1 MANQSGNKEKDFVLF
16 EYDPTNERAVKIDF
30 SGNIKLSS
38 GVKGTVLGSKG
49 SSKDGN
55 TKFIKIFKQVG
66 VLFKGD
72 DNKFTGDINDIEV
85 GGKKA
90 LIGCLNADAKVPN
103 ISGYS
108 NEPKEKGSQT
118 NKMNF

>member
-90 LIGCLNADAKVPN
+90 LIGWLNADAKVPN

-108 NEPKEKGSQT
+108 NEPKEKSSQT

>member
-49 SSKDGN
+49 SSK
-55 TKFIKIFKQVG
+55 
-66 VLFKGD
+66 
-72 DNKFTGDINDIEV
+72 FTGDINDIEV

-90 LIGCLNADAKVPN
+90 LIGWLNADAKVPN

>member
-1 MANQSGNKEKDFVLF
+1 MANQNGKEKDFVF
-16 EYDPTNERAVKIDF
+16 FPYDPNHEKATKIDF
-30 SGNIKLSS
+30 SGNIKLTN
-38 GVKGTVLGSKG
+38 GKNATILGSKG
-49 SSKDGN
+49 SSTDGN
-55 TKFIKIFKQVG
+55 HKFIKIFKQVG

-72 DNKFTGDINDIEV
+72 DNKFTGDINDVEI

-90 LIGCLNADAKVPN
+90 LIGWSNEDAKVPN

-108 NEPKEKGSQT
+108 NQPKEKSSQT